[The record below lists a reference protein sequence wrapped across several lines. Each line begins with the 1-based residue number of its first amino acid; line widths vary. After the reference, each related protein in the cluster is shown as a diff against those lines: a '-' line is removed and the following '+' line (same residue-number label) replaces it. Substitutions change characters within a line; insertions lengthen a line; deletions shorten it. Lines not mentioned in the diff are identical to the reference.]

1 MKKKQQGF
9 AIVAGFILLI
19 VVAAVGFGGWKVYDN
34 NNKDNSVSIVP
45 SQPDKYVKGVAPTG
59 PEITVTGTNT
69 CLMHKDATGPQ
80 TEECAI
86 GIKTDDGK
94 YYGLIDKTEDY
105 SLISEMNG
113 RVKVSGILT
122 TDQYAD
128 SEQKYS
134 SDGSIYITAVEKL

>member
-34 NNKDNSVSIVP
+34 NNKDNNVSIVS
-45 SQPDKYVKGVAPTG
+45 SQPDKYVKGVEPTG
-59 PEITVTGTNT
+59 PEIIVTGTNT
-69 CLMHKDATGPQ
+69 CLVHKDTTGPQ